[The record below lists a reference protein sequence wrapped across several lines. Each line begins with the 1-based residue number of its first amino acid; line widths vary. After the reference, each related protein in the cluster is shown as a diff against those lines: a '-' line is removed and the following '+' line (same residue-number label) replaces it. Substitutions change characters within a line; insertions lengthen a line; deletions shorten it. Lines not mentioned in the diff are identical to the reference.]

1 MRFRPKPGYL
11 ENHPELTSYMR
22 VILIDWMVEVVREYK
37 LQSETLHLAV
47 NYVDRFLS
55 RTANVKRD
63 MLQLIGTAALM
74 IAA

>member
-1 MRFRPKPGYL
+1 MRFRPKPSYL
-11 ENHPELTSYMR
+11 ENQPELTSYMR

-63 MLQLIGTAALM
+63 MLQLVGTAALM